1 MRNEKCGTTVIGQHG
16 RPRDRGYYAVYHTQ
30 LPGQPSGEMR
40 NVDAESNFF
49 YTVHVIVNC

>member
-16 RPRDRGYYAVYHTQ
+16 RPHDLGYYLPYAT
-30 LPGQPSGEMR
+30 PGQRSAEMH
-40 NVDAESNFF
+40 NVDAESNPF